1 MTGGWHLKVAK
12 PHLPAQQRQTERL
25 DLGLLNSVRRNVGRV
40 DVSVMAIATLVIA
53 IVNSNSLI
61 YIYIAIVMLFL

>member
-61 YIYIAIVMLFL
+61 YI